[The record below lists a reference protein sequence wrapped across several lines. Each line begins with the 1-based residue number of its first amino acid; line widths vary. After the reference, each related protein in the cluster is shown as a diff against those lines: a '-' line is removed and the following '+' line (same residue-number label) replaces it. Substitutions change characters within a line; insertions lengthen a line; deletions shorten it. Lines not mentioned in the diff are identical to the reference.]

1 MDRRKA
7 LEILGLSENA
17 SENEIKKAYHT
28 LCFKH
33 HTDKS
38 SKNKEKIQE
47 INEANTFLKNE
58 KEKSKPEE
66 PEKITCYYCKERYED
81 GPRWITISRDKQFCS
96 IKCWNKWKNIDNG
109 KYLDKVCK
117 VCNALHG
124 DDTQIKCKIILE
136 VFDELKYNT
145 GGSWNLLSKDERK
158 DYKETIKGFRNT
170 GMLEDFKQEVNK
182 VLKKAR
188 KACEEKKN
196 QIQQERKQCAEK
208 IKNLKGWNLLS
219 EEAQEDIIEA
229 LERLNTS
236 NQFSDKIKQTEK
248 FIKENYDI
256 SDDDELNELIS
267 ETKKEENWNNFQNLK
282 NLLTQIKSLQ
292 TSDFYNK
299 LRQKSVLL
307 KKD

>member
-1 MDRRKA
+1 M
-7 LEILGLSENA
+7 
-17 SENEIKKAYHT
+17 
-28 LCFKH
+28 
-33 HTDKS
+33 
-38 SKNKEKIQE
+38 
-47 INEANTFLKNE
+47 
-58 KEKSKPEE
+58 
-66 PEKITCYYCKERYED
+66 
-81 GPRWITISRDKQFCS
+81 
-96 IKCWNKWKNIDNG
+96 
-109 KYLDKVCK
+109 
-117 VCNALHG
+117 
-124 DDTQIKCKIILE
+124 
-136 VFDELKYNT
+136 
-145 GGSWNLLSKDERK
+145 
-158 DYKETIKGFRNT
+158 
-170 GMLEDFKQEVNK
+170 
-182 VLKKAR
+182 
-188 KACEEKKN
+188 
-196 QIQQERKQCAEK
+196 
-208 IKNLKGWNLLS
+208 LS